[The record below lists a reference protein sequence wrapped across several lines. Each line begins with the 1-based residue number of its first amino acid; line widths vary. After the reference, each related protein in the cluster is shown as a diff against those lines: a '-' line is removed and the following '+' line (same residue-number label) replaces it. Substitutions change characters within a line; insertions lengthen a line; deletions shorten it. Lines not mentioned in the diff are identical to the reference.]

1 MTPKTARAAPAPAL
15 EVSESKIRVPPLRP
29 GLVSRTALVNRL
41 RASSAVPV
49 VAISAPAGYGKTT
62 LLAQW
67 AGRDARPFAWVS
79 VDERDAD
86 AIVLLRHVAGATH
99 AIRPLDPQLLE
110 ALVDPGDSMWTSA
123 LPRLASALSSY
134 PEPFV
139 IVLDDAHL
147 LRSRESL
154 EAVGVLGDHLPTGS
168 AIVLAGRRTPRLP
181 IAVLRAEGKLFELG
195 TEQLALTPREGQLFL
210 RSLGLDLSFADV
222 TSLVRDCEGWPAGVY
237 LAALTL
243 QEGETRV
250 RRDGEP
256 LRLNGRD
263 ANLAAY
269 IRSEYLSHLRPGALR
284 FLRRTAI
291 LDQMCGGLCDA
302 VLDDRSSGRELEQI
316 EQSNLFLVPLDAE
329 RVWYRYHRLFRD
341 VLRRELAEREPKLIP
356 VLHRR
361 AAQWYEAHGD
371 PESALEHA
379 RAAGDL
385 DRFARILTTIAQP
398 MYDSGRVATV
408 ERWLQRFNKPALLER
423 YPAVALHGSWIHAR
437 RGRSVEAER
446 WLEIAEGAI
455 GKGRPSRQTAV
466 MRSWVSVIRASLCG
480 DGVYQMIA
488 DAETAL
494 SQLPRDSSLRPSALI
509 ALGAGYVLLGQT
521 ERADAI
527 LASAA
532 AEAARIGATDTQVLA
547 IGERSIIAAAQN
559 DAATA
564 DRLAL
569 EAHELLEKSSL
580 DGYGTTAI
588 ALTASARAALR
599 HGRWDD
605 ARTELGKAEE
615 LASHFDRGSFPW
627 FVLQSRI
634 ELARAYLALRE
645 TPAVRAQLTEIR
657 QLLRDRPHVGVLAD
671 EAAALERE
679 VEAIPDVDGT
689 RAALTPAELRLLP
702 LLATQLSF
710 REIGEQLYVSRN
722 TIKTQAISVYRKL
735 GVASRSGAI
744 DCATR
749 LGLIEARPP
758 DTYLFIQRG

>member
-1 MTPKTARAAPAPAL
+1 MTAGAARAAPAPAL
-15 EVSESKIRVPPLRP
+15 DIAESKIRVPPLRP

-41 RASSAVPV
+41 RANGASPV
-49 VAISAPAGYGKTT
+49 VAITAPGGYGKTT

-67 AGRDARPFAWVS
+67 AARDARPFAWIS
-79 VDERDAD
+79 VDSRDAD
-86 AIVLLRHVAGATH
+86 PIVLLRHLAGAMH
-99 AIRPLDPQLLE
+99 AIRPLEAQVLE
-110 ALVDPGDSMWTSA
+110 ALADPGRSMWTSA
-123 LPRLASALSSY
+123 LPRLGSALSSF
-134 PEPFV
+134 PEPLV

-147 LRSRESL
+147 LRAPESL
-154 EAVGVLGDHLPTGS
+154 EAVGVLSDHLPAG
-168 AIVLAGRRTPRLP
+168 AALVLAGRHTPKLS
-181 IAVLRAEGKLFELG
+181 IAVLRAEGRLFELG
-195 TEQLALTPREGQLFL
+195 AEQLALTPREGQVFL
-210 RSLGLDLSFADV
+210 RALGLDLPFADV
-222 TSLVRDCEGWPAGVY
+222 TSLVRDCEGWPAAVY

-243 QEGETRV
+243 RDGENRV
-250 RRDGEP
+250 RRGGEP
-256 LRLNGRD
+256 LRLDGRD

-291 LDQMCGGLCDA
+291 LEQLCGGLCDA
-302 VLDDRSSGRELEQI
+302 VLEDRGSGRELEKI
-316 EQSNLFLVPLDAE
+316 ERSNLFLVPLDRQ

-356 VLHRR
+356 LLHRR

-385 DRFARILTTIAQP
+385 DRVARILTTIAQP
-398 MYDSGRVATV
+398 MYNSGHVATV
-408 ERWLQRFNKPALLER
+408 ERWLARFNKPALLER

-446 WLEIAEGAI
+446 WLEIAEVGIARR
-455 GKGRPSRQTAV
+455 RPSRQTAV
-466 MRSWVSVIRASLCG
+466 MRSWVAVIRASLCA

-488 DAETAL
+488 DAESAL
-494 SQLPRDSSLRPSALI
+494 SQLPRDSSLRPSALV
-509 ALGAGYVLLGQT
+509 ALGAGYMLLGQT
-521 ERADAI
+521 DRADAI
-527 LASAA
+527 LAGAA

-547 IGERSIIAAAQN
+547 IGERSIIASARN
-559 DAATA
+559 DASAA

-569 EAHELLEKSSL
+569 EAHELIEKSSL

-605 ARTELGKAEE
+605 ARAELGKAED
-615 LASHFDRGSFPW
+615 LASRVDRGSFPW

-645 TPAVRAQLTEIR
+645 TPAVRSQLTQIR
-657 QLLRDRPHVGVLAD
+657 QLLRERPHVGVLAD
-671 EAAALERE
+671 EAAVLERE
-679 VEAIPDVDGT
+679 VEAISEVDGA

-744 DCATR
+744 DCAAR

-758 DTYLFIQRG
+758 DARPFIQRG